1 MENNYLVN
9 KIENNCDNL
18 EVLDIIGYLLGVVI
32 NDVEYMNEENFK
44 IAEDYLIDY
53 DLGNNYYIAAED
65 LETITS
71 AMETIQNIVS
81 YNKKER
87 K

>member
-1 MENNYLVN
+1 MENNFLVN

-53 DLGNNYYIAAED
+53 DLGNNYYILTED